1 MVEIVKLE
9 EQMGKIKPDYNKRY
23 NPTILDEKMG
33 NLDNDYEQYI
43 SKIKKKGYVR
53 IIGVNSK

>member
-1 MVEIVKLE
+1 MNEMVEIVKLE

-43 SKIKKKGYVR
+43 SKIKKKYKLFR
-53 IIGVNSK
+53 